1 MKRTVQTIG
10 IVAFTICLLVVLSFS
25 PVLAAKSD
33 KKAAGPA
40 PAKGVSTAETWSK
53 PDASFD
59 SAKMSDMSNFDPS
72 HWVNPEGDVI
82 NCSRLATFR
91 PGRLERGYGLAMRQ
105 LAGLRHQSARRYHG
119 GRKKE
124 EDSHLQGG
132 HHVQAGP
139 GQEGLLA
146 HGSPGEGQHPD
157 RKLWQQHGEDP
168 E

>member
-82 NCSRLATFR
+82 KIAVVWPHSGPAALNGDMGWLCVSW
-91 PGRLERGYGLAMRQ
+91 PVYDINQRGGIMVD
-105 LAGLRHQSARRYHG
+105 G
-119 GRKKE
+119 KKKKIAIYKA
-124 EDSHLQGG
+124 DTMSKPD
-132 HHVQAGP
+132 QA
-139 GQEGLLA
+139 
-146 HGSPGEGQHPD
+146 
-157 RKLWQQHGEDP
+157 KKVC
-168 E
+168 